1 MPFLDIVLLYGAGE
15 NSIDYYTIYVYNAAI
30 NSVNDGKEIKMW
42 TEGGSFYSWCI
53 DPLLSGIREAMRR
66 MIDPG
71 CSVVDIACGTGAF
84 AFSIADMSPRVVGVE
99 LLPQL
104 VACAD
109 RANMHYRHQ
118 HVQFLHRDAS
128 SMPEIDDDEF
138 DYATISMALHQM
150 DEESRGAVLS
160 EAKRISR
167 RIILADYAVPLPKGA
182 AGISARTVEFL
193 AGPAHFRGFR
203 SFMRG
208 GGLGSLMA
216 DNGLYPEREGS
227 AGAGIFRIVRCA
239 PHR

>member
-1 MPFLDIVLLYGAGE
+1 ML
-15 NSIDYYTIYVYNAAI
+15 
-30 NSVNDGKEIKMW
+30 SVNGVNDEKEIKMW

-66 MIDPG
+66 MLDPG

-99 LLPQL
+99 LLPRL
-104 VACAD
+104 VACAG
-109 RANMHYRHQ
+109 RANINYRHQ

-128 SMPEIDDDEF
+128 SLPEFGDGEF
-138 DYATISMALHQM
+138 DFGTISMALHQM
-150 DEESRGAVLS
+150 DEAVRGGVLV
-160 EAKRISR
+160 EMMRISR
-167 RIILADYAVPLPKGA
+167 RIILADYAVPLPGGI
-182 AGISARTVEFL
+182 AGFSARTVEFL

-203 SFMRG
+203 SFMRR

-216 DNGLYPEREGS
+216 GNRLYPECEES